1 MPDTYEPRK
10 GVYARQIE
18 NTNVTLTW
26 DAELPERKILRKS
39 NFNDIEDINKL
50 KYVQGTWLDATSQY
64 QSAKWLLTF

>member
-50 KYVQGTWLDATSQY
+50 KYVQGT
-64 QSAKWLLTF
+64 